1 MKTAPEVDVEIGP
14 LEYSKLVMLISF
26 NDFYNFPYCMALT
39 DNSDCMSNSP
49 ERSSGLGNE
58 CDGMVRTNN
67 EKIKTVQNLFKQSHK
82 LECVKEGACVD
93 FNT

>member
-1 MKTAPEVDVEIGP
+1 MLENRAGSRFEIGP

-39 DNSDCMSNSP
+39 DDSDCMSNSL

-58 CDGMVRTNN
+58 
-67 EKIKTVQNLFKQSHK
+67 H
-82 LECVKEGACVD
+82 GA
-93 FNT
+93 NK